1 MESVDRLPRYEKPPL
16 VEVAISIVFSE
27 VPGLNEAHIGAFW
40 WTLRSSFP
48 KVITQPAVPAPAES
62 FSNSPW
68 FPPQLQFGLSN
79 QPAIRVQ
86 MISDDDQWLCQL
98 QRDRIVINWRKGEQ
112 DYPRFEQALN
122 KLLRVW
128 EQWLNHV
135 QELGFER
142 PKPTISELI
151 YVNVLPQGVVW
162 HQLNELDLLLPR
174 LVRSEQQ
181 VMENLPFAGFRS
193 EFAWRDPEKK
203 STISVDLRP
212 IKTDEV
218 LAMLLNLSVRSQID
232 SNSASELKMS
242 FEYGNL
248 LIRNYFES
256 VISDEARVAWEV
268 KYPAS

>member
-1 MESVDRLPRYEKPPL
+1 
-16 VEVAISIVFSE
+16 
-27 VPGLNEAHIGAFW
+27 
-40 WTLRSSFP
+40 
-48 KVITQPAVPAPAES
+48 
-62 FSNSPW
+62 
-68 FPPQLQFGLSN
+68 
-79 QPAIRVQ
+79 

-268 KYPAS
+268 KYAAS